1 MQTANLLI
9 VLLILSAVAYYMARG
24 RSVAQAKPLGGIRH
38 LHSLPFFYG
47 MRAAIWCALPSLLLL
62 AAWLLFDEPITSS
75 LLIGGLPENLQPNSA
90 AEHILLLNSIE
101 NIASGALSAETSAPA
116 LVAAAESLRDLR
128 SSGTNL
134 VTAAVLSLSVLG
146 MGWGWVK
153 VSPILRARQQVERVF
168 RGILLSCACV
178 AIFTT
183 LGILLSVLFESFR
196 FFQAVPATEFLI
208 GTEWSPQMAIRSD
221 QVGSSGSFGAIPL
234 FVGTLLIS
242 FIAMV
247 VAVPVGLMSAIYLA
261 EYASPRLRG
270 IAKPTLEVL
279 AGIPTVVYGFFAA
292 LTVAPFI
299 RQTGEGFG
307 LQVSSESALAAG
319 LVMGV
324 MIIPFISSLADDVI
338 NAVPQS
344 LRDGSLGLG
353 ATRSE
358 TIEKVIFPAALPG
371 IVGGVLLAVSRAI
384 GETMIVVMA
393 AGLAAK
399 LTANPLDT
407 VTTVTVQ
414 IVTLLV
420 GDQEFDSPKTLA
432 AFALGLMLFV
442 VTLVLN
448 FVALR
453 VVKKYREQYD

>member
-24 RSVAQAKPLGGIRH
+24 RSVAQAQPLGGIRH

-62 AAWLLFDEPITSS
+62 AAWLLFDEPIISS

-90 AEHILLLNSIE
+90 AEHNLLLNSIE
-101 NIASGALSAETSAPA
+101 NIASGALNAETSAPA

-307 LQVSSESALAAG
+307 LQVSSESALATG

-344 LRDGSLGLG
+344 LGDGSLGLG

-358 TIEKVIFPAALPG
+358 TIKKVIFPAALPG